1 MSELK
6 TENLTVAY
14 KSRKSA
20 VTAIDGLTAVFP
32 SDSFNVIVGYSG
44 CGKTTLLKS
53 VLGLL
58 GYSGHIFFDGEQID
72 GKDVNK
78 RNFSYVS
85 QEYALYSHLTV
96 FDNIA
101 FPLKVMGADKTETR
115 KRVGDVAAMLDI
127 AHCLTRKPKHL
138 SGGQQQRV
146 AIARALI
153 KRPRLCLFDE
163 PLSNI
168 DVGIIAVVRVVIS
181 VAENTG
187 AVKWVTLTTYCLSA
201 VFLLPTIVW
210 CVLQTAL
217 PATIG
222 LTLKP
227 LAPFCTLFISTVTV
241 KYFVLAVTVILVL
254 PVVIL
259 GWMCY
264 ATSVFDKYFNEIEY
278 PQVAYKGLYRKTDD
292 RSADYF

>member
-115 KRVGDVAAMLDI
+115 KRVGDVAAMFDI

-168 DVGIIAVVRVVIS
+168 DPDHRVKLRVELKKSVIQTGCSALYVTHDFTEAMALADRLFVMDGGRIAASGAPQEIFDSGNAVVES
-181 VAENTG
+181 
-187 AVKWVTLTTYCLSA
+187 
-201 VFLLPTIVW
+201 
-210 CVLQTAL
+210 
-217 PATIG
+217 
-222 LTLKP
+222 LKP
-227 LAPFCTLFISTVTV
+227 RI
-241 KYFVLAVTVILVL
+241 
-254 PVVIL
+254 
-259 GWMCY
+259 
-264 ATSVFDKYFNEIEY
+264 DDEI
-278 PQVAYKGLYRKTDD
+278 D
-292 RSADYF
+292 R

>member
-115 KRVGDVAAMLDI
+115 KRVGDVITVKAGEKATEIVCEIAGVPRKFYML
-127 AHCLTRKPKHL
+127 
-138 SGGQQQRV
+138 S
-146 AIARALI
+146 
-153 KRPRLCLFDE
+153 
-163 PLSNI
+163 S
-168 DVGIIAVVRVVIS
+168 
-181 VAENTG
+181 G
-187 AVKWVTLTTYCLSA
+187 AV
-201 VFLLPTIVW
+201 
-210 CVLQTAL
+210 
-217 PATIG
+217 
-222 LTLKP
+222 
-227 LAPFCTLFISTVTV
+227 CTLNVGEMYGITTADGFIIDCEA
-241 KYFVLAVTVILVL
+241 AV
-254 PVVIL
+254 
-259 GWMCY
+259 
-264 ATSVFDKYFNEIEY
+264 
-278 PQVAYKGLYRKTDD
+278 
-292 RSADYF
+292 